1 MRLTAACLPVALQTH
16 LTTRLAG
23 PPVTQPAS
31 PQPLARILA
40 ADATIAA
47 WHLRARAEAE
57 LTTAVRRHLPRA
69 LAERV
74 RVADVTHATLTLST
88 STGTV
93 AAVVRQRLPTILGE
107 LAREG
112 RNFTEI
118 RVRVQVRGDTPVDV
132 KPFKIHRIKVDPA
145 PLQRLASSLPD
156 GPLKTAVQKLAR
168 RL

>member
-1 MRLTAACLPVALQTH
+1 
-16 LTTRLAG
+16 
-23 PPVTQPAS
+23 VTKPAS

-74 RVADVTHATLTLST
+74 RVAEVANATLTLAT

-118 RVRVQVRGDTPVDV
+118 RVRVQVRGEGVPVA
-132 KPFKIHRIKVDPA
+132 KPLKIQRKSVDPA
-145 PLQRLASSLPD
+145 PLHRLAASLPD
-156 GPLKTAVQKLAR
+156 GPLKAAVQKLAR